1 MKHNLLF
8 FACLFLTVQLSAQKS
23 FKFDFGTG
31 PVQKGYLKVDE
42 KTLYSKGLGYG
53 FDFTSPPK
61 AEKFG
66 KDPLKGDAC
75 VSDHGFYFSINVPE
89 GNYRVKLILGNG
101 SKPSLT
107 TVRAESRR
115 LLIEK
120 LATQKGE
127 FKEVVFTTNVR
138 YVEIDST
145 EKVRIKEREKSKA
158 NWDHKLTIE
167 FNDAAPSVCAME
179 VERVEDAVTVFLCG
193 NSTVVDQ
200 DNEPWCGWGQMVP
213 RFLDDKVCVAN
224 YAESGEAANSFVSAG
239 RLKKILSKIK
249 AGDYVF
255 VEFGHND
262 QKQKGPNDGPW
273 ASYTINMRRF
283 ITETRAK
290 GGIPVLVT
298 SMHRRNFDE
307 NGKVVNTL
315 GEYPDAVRKLASD
328 ENVALIDL
336 NAMSKIMYEAWGPE
350 ESVKAFVHYPANT
363 FPNQAKALADN
374 THFNSYGGYEL
385 AKCILEGIKKALPEL
400 AVHIRPDF
408 KGFDPA
414 NPDPVSSFTMPAS
427 PFVEIEKPDGN

>member
-1 MKHNLLF
+1 MKHKLVF
-8 FACLFLTVQLSAQKS
+8 FGCLILAAQLSAQTS
-23 FKFDFGTG
+23 FKFDFGSG
-31 PVQKGYLKVDE
+31 AVQKGYLKVDD

-53 FDFTSPPK
+53 FDFVAPPQ
-61 AEKFG
+61 AVKFG
-66 KDPLKGDAC
+66 NDPLKGDAC
-75 VSDHGFYFSINVPE
+75 VSDHGFYFSVDVPE
-89 GNYRVKLILGNG
+89 GNYRVKLLLGNG
-101 SKPSLT
+101 SRPSLT
-107 TVRAESRR
+107 TVRGESRR
-115 LLIEK
+115 LFIEK

-145 EKVRIKEREKSKA
+145 EKVRIKDREKSKA

-200 DNEPWCGWGQMVP
+200 DNEPWCGWGQMLP

-239 RLKKILSKIK
+239 RLKKIMTKIK
-249 AGDYVF
+249 TGDYVF

-273 ASYTINMRRF
+273 LSYTTNMRRF
-283 ITETRAK
+283 VTETRAH
-290 GGIPVLVT
+290 GGIPVFVT
-298 SMHRRNFDE
+298 SMHRRSFDSE
-307 NGKVVNTL
+307 GKVNNTL

-328 ENVALIDL
+328 EKVALIDL

-363 FPNQAKALADN
+363 FPNQTKALADN

-385 AKCILEGIKKALPEL
+385 AKCILLGIKKALPEL
-400 AVHIRPDF
+400 AAHIRPDF
-408 KGFDPA
+408 NGFDPA
-414 NPDPVSSFTMPAS
+414 HPDLVAAFSMPAS
-427 PFVEIEKPDGN
+427 PFIEIEKPDGN

>member
-1 MKHNLLF
+1 MKHQFIF
-8 FACLFLTVQLSAQKS
+8 FCSLILAFQLNAQTS
-23 FKFDFGTG
+23 FKFDFGSGTA
-31 PVQKGYLKVDE
+31 QKGYLKVDD

-53 FDFTSPPK
+53 FDFVAAPK
-61 AEKFG
+61 AVRFG

-75 VSDHGFYFSINVPE
+75 VSDHGFYFSVDVPE

-101 SKPSLT
+101 AISSMT
-107 TVRAESRR
+107 TVRGESRR
-115 LLIEK
+115 LFIEK

-145 EKVRIKEREKSKA
+145 EKVRIKEREIGKA

-179 VERVEDAVTVFLCG
+179 IERIEDAVTVFLCG

-200 DNEPWCGWGQMVP
+200 DNEPWCGWGQMIP
-213 RFLDDKVCVAN
+213 RFFDDKVCIAN
-224 YAESGEAANSFVSAG
+224 YAESGEAANSFASAG
-239 RLKKILSKIK
+239 RLKKIMTKIK
-249 AGDYVF
+249 PGDYVF

-262 QKQKGPNDGPW
+262 QKQKGPNDGAW
-273 ASYTINMRRF
+273 ASYTTNLRRY

-298 SMHRRNFDE
+298 SMHRRNFDSE
-307 NGKVVNTL
+307 GKVNNTL

-328 ENVALIDL
+328 EKVALIDL
-336 NAMSKIMYEAWGPE
+336 NAMSKILYEAWGPE

-363 FPNQAKALADN
+363 FPNQGKALADN

-385 AKCILEGIKKALPEL
+385 AKCILEGIKIAAPAL
-400 AVHIRPDF
+400 ATYFRPDF

-414 NPDPVSSFTMPAS
+414 HPDPASAFSMPAS
-427 PFVEIEKPDGN
+427 PFVEVQKPDGN